1 MMPPDHRELTHE
13 RWSDVL
19 DAMADPLRSADALAL
34 PDDLGPLPAELVQ
47 RAAAILEQQL
57 TAMELL
63 AEQRDQVADELASL
77 SRSRGPRTNGPR
89 SVGAERVSTFGAT
102 L

>member
-1 MMPPDHRELTHE
+1 
-13 RWSDVL
+13 
-19 DAMADPLRSADALAL
+19 
-34 PDDLGPLPAELVQ
+34 
-47 RAAAILEQQL
+47 
-57 TAMELL
+57 MELL

-77 SRSRGPRTNGPR
+77 SRSRGPRANGPR